1 MISVSLAVLEQYVNS
16 KRARNSLQLEPS
28 KLQWTP
34 YSQRHPASSVR
45 WPLAWQAGSVAG
57 WQLGLR

>member
-16 KRARNSLQLEPS
+16 ERARNSLQLEPS

-34 YSQRHPASSVR
+34 YSQRHPAM
-45 WPLAWQAGSVAG
+45 
-57 WQLGLR
+57 